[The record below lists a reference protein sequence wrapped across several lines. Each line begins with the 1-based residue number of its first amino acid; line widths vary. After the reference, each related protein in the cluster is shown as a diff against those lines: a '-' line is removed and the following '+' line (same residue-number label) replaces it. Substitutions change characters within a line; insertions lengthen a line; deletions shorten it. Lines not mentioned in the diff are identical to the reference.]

1 MNEINRNMKQSRS
14 NWSKNPEGQNMKIK
28 QIKDKISHSQIAV
41 NAKKLQEKIHTFE
54 SKSISHTFI
63 LNLAAISISLFIF
76 VTIYVLLTPSQNSL
90 YPIQV
95 IETEIVCRIQ
105 RALGFPVEIKNNI
118 DLYYYSSAFGHGEL
132 GMEISTA
139 CTGMYEIV
147 FLSALIIGS
156 RGAKIKTKIKWIC
169 IFAVFLFIENLV
181 RLITLYPIA
190 LWIGEENMW
199 IAHYYFWKYGH
210 LAIILTLF
218 GLWFMFVVW
227 RKEILCKNRM
237 PPS

>member
-1 MNEINRNMKQSRS
+1 MK
-14 NWSKNPEGQNMKIK
+14 MK
-28 QIKDKISHSQIAV
+28 QIKNKISDTQTIV
-41 NAKKLQEKIHTFE
+41 KIRKLQERIHEFE
-54 SKSISHTFI
+54 SKSIFHTFI

-95 IETEIVCRIQ
+95 FEARIVYMVQ
-105 RALGFPVEIKNNI
+105 KALGFPVEIKNNI
-118 DLYYYSSAFGHGEL
+118 DMYYYSSAFRRGEL

-227 RKEILCKNRM
+227 KDEILHRDDTA
-237 PPS
+237 SS

>member
-1 MNEINRNMKQSRS
+1 MK
-14 NWSKNPEGQNMKIK
+14 MK
-28 QIKDKISHSQIAV
+28 QIKNKILNNQIWV
-41 NAKKLQEKIHTFE
+41 KAKNLQKRIHRFE
-54 SKSISHTFI
+54 SKSIFYTFI
-63 LNLAAISISLFIF
+63 LNLAAISVSLFIF
-76 VTIYVLLTPSQNSL
+76 ITIYALLTPSPNSL

-95 IETEIVCRIQ
+95 IEAKIVYMIQ
-105 RALGFPVEIKNNI
+105 KALGFPVEIKNSI
-118 DLYYYSSAFGHGEL
+118 ELYYYSSAFKHEKL

-169 IFAVFLFIENLV
+169 IFAVFLFTENLV

-190 LWIGEENMW
+190 LWVGEDNMW
-199 IAHYYFWKYGH
+199 IMHYYFWKYGH
-210 LAIILTLF
+210 LAIILMLF

-227 RKEILCKNRM
+227 RKEILCKDDTT
-237 PPS
+237 PS

>member
-1 MNEINRNMKQSRS
+1 MK
-14 NWSKNPEGQNMKIK
+14 MK
-28 QIKDKISHSQIAV
+28 QIKNKILDSQIGV
-41 NAKKLQEKIHTFE
+41 KAKNLQKRIHRFE
-54 SKSISHTFI
+54 SKSIAHAFI
-63 LNLAAISISLFIF
+63 LNLIAISISLFIF
-76 VTIYVLLTPSQNSL
+76 ITIYVLLTPSPNSL

-95 IETEIVCRIQ
+95 IEAKIVYMIQ
-105 RALGFPVEIKNNI
+105 KALGFPVEIKNSI
-118 DLYYYSSAFGHGEL
+118 ELYYYSSAFKHEKL

-156 RGAKIKTKIKWIC
+156 RGAKLKTKFKWIC

-190 LWIGEENMW
+190 LWIGEDNMW
-199 IAHYYFWKYGH
+199 VAHYYFWKYGH

-218 GLWFMFVVW
+218 ASWVLFVV
-227 RKEILCKNRM
+227 RKEILK
-237 PPS
+237 